1 MSSVDQDRLDAL
13 TALLK
18 KGGLKSQDE
27 IQAAL
32 AAAGYET
39 TQSSV
44 SRDLKRLAVVK
55 VDGEY
60 RLPELSVAGEDRV
73 RVDALLAGDNL
84 IVLRTGP
91 GVADSLAFAI
101 DNAAIP
107 GLLGTIAGIDTIFV
121 AIASKKDQ
129 ASVVKRIF
137 KLL

>member
-18 KGGLKSQDE
+18 KGGLRSQDE

-32 AAAGYET
+32 AGAGYET